1 MASLS
6 EITYMARILPS
17 TKSIMLRGPHGCGKT
32 EWTQNCLGKALG
44 LEKVVVWHPSH
55 AADTGDV
62 TGLPDKQ
69 KLADGT
75 IVTKFCPPDWM
86 TQSEPVLLII
96 DEANRGLA
104 MVQNAIM
111 QLTAS
116 GTYGSTSL
124 PNGSRI
130 IGLINPDLEEGD
142 VTYDVGSMDPAQQ
155 DRFVY
160 MDFEPTIQ
168 EWLEYAAQARLNQ
181 RVIDYITDHPE
192 QLDFNGFREK
202 ELVKGAL
209 NSKSKRMPS
218 RRSWNGVANMLD
230 NAEKDGALN
239 DQFKR
244 KCVLLAIAGLV
255 GDSNAANFSEYLKAG
270 RALSAEMVLL
280 ADTFDL
286 NWVDAFKQMSVPN
299 AMNFYRASSIF
310 LKGKEAD
317 MDAAPDET
325 KLIADNFCKLMMSF
339 APDIQRNIV
348 QNEISVAMSKGHE
361 WIKKLIAAQP
371 EIKQWYINALMM
383 AKNNG

>member
-1 MASLS
+1 MASLA

-69 KLADGT
+69 KLVDGT

-124 PNGSRI
+124 PKGSRI

-160 MDFEPTIQ
+160 MDFEPTVQ

-192 QLDFNGFREK
+192 QLDLNGYKEK
-202 ELVKGAL
+202 ELVKSAL

-218 RRSWNGVANMLD
+218 RRSWNGVAAMLD
-230 NAEKDGALN
+230 NAEKDGALS

-270 RALSAEMVLL
+270 RALSAEMVLM
-280 ADTFDL
+280 ADVFDIT
-286 NWVDAFKQMSVPN
+286 WEDAFKQMSVPN
-299 AMNFYRASSIF
+299 AMNFYRASAIY
-310 LKGKEAD
+310 LKGKEAG
-317 MDAAPDET
+317 MDTAPDET
-325 KLIADNFCKLMMSF
+325 KLIADNFCKMMMSF
-339 APDIQRNIV
+339 SPDIQRNIV

-361 WIKKLIAAQP
+361 WIKKLIVAQP
-371 EIKQWYINALMM
+371 EIKQWYINSLMM

>member
-1 MASLS
+1 MATLA
-6 EITYMARILPS
+6 EIIYAAKILPAR
-17 TKSIMLRGPHGCGKT
+17 KSIMLRGPHGCGKT
-32 EWTQNCLGKALG
+32 EWTQNVLSKALG
-44 LEKVVVWHPSH
+44 LDKVVIWHPSH

-86 TQSEPVLLII
+86 AQNEPVLLII

-124 PNGSRI
+124 PKGSRI
-130 IGLINPDLEEGD
+130 VGLINPDLEEGD
-142 VTYDVGSMDPAQQ
+142 VTYEVGSMDKAQE

-160 MDFEPTIQ
+160 LDFEPTVQ
-168 EWLEYAAQARLNQ
+168 EWLEYAAQAHLNQ

-192 QLDFNGFREK
+192 QLDLNGYKET
-202 ELVKGAL
+202 ELVKAAL
-209 NSKSKRMPS
+209 NSKSKRLPS
-218 RRSWNGVANMLD
+218 RRSWTGVAEMLD
-230 NAEKDGALN
+230 NAENDNALT

-270 RALSAEMVLL
+270 RALSAEMVLM
-280 ADTFDL
+280 AAAFDP
-286 NWVDAFKQMSVPN
+286 NWEDAFKQMSVPN
-299 AMNFYRASSIF
+299 AMNFYRASAIF
-310 LKGKEAD
+310 LKGKEAG
-317 MDAAPDET
+317 MDGAPDET
-325 KLIADNFCKLMMSF
+325 KLIADNFCKLMNSF

-348 QNEISVAMSKGHE
+348 QNEISVAMAKGHE

-371 EIKQWYINALMM
+371 EIKQWYINALTM
-383 AKNNG
+383 AKNKG

>member
-1 MASLS
+1 MATLA
-6 EITYMARILPS
+6 EIIYAAKILPAR
-17 TKSIMLRGPHGCGKT
+17 KSIMLRGPHGCGKT
-32 EWTQNCLGKALG
+32 EWTQNVLGKALG
-44 LEKVVVWHPSH
+44 LDKVVIWHPSH

-86 TQSEPVLLII
+86 AQNEPVLLII

-124 PNGSRI
+124 PKGSRI
-130 IGLINPDLEEGD
+130 VGLINPDLEEGD
-142 VTYDVGSMDPAQQ
+142 VTYEVGSMDKAQE

-160 MDFEPTIQ
+160 LDFEPTVQ
-168 EWLEYAAQARLNQ
+168 EWLEYAAQAHLNQ

-192 QLDFNGFREK
+192 QLDLNGYKET
-202 ELVKGAL
+202 ELVKAAL
-209 NSKSKRMPS
+209 NSKSKRLPS
-218 RRSWNGVANMLD
+218 RRSWTGVAEMLD
-230 NAEKDGALN
+230 NAENDNALT

-270 RALSAEMVLL
+270 RALSAEMVLM
-280 ADTFDL
+280 AAAFDP
-286 NWVDAFKQMSVPN
+286 NWEDAFKQMSVPN
-299 AMNFYRASSIF
+299 AMNFYRASAIF
-310 LKGKEAD
+310 LKGKEAG
-317 MDAAPDET
+317 MDGAPDET
-325 KLIADNFCKLMMSF
+325 KIIANNFCKLMNSF

-348 QNEISVAMSKGHE
+348 QHEISVAMANGHD
-361 WIKKLIAAQP
+361 WIKKLIVAQP
-371 EIKQWYINALMM
+371 DIKQWYINALMM
-383 AKNNG
+383 AKNKG

>member
-1 MASLS
+1 MATLA
-6 EITYMARILPS
+6 EIIYAAKILPAR
-17 TKSIMLRGPHGCGKT
+17 KSIMLRGPHGCGKT
-32 EWTQNCLGKALG
+32 EWTQNVLGKVLG
-44 LEKVVVWHPSH
+44 LDKVVIWHPSH

-86 TQSEPVLLII
+86 AQNEPVLLII

-124 PNGSRI
+124 PKGSRI
-130 IGLINPDLEEGD
+130 VGLINPDLEEGD
-142 VTYDVGSMDPAQQ
+142 VTYDVGSMDKAQE

-160 MDFEPTIQ
+160 LDFEPTVQ
-168 EWLEYAAQARLNQ
+168 EWLEYAAQAHLNQ

-192 QLDFNGFREK
+192 QLDLNGYKET
-202 ELVKGAL
+202 ELVKAAL
-209 NSKSKRMPS
+209 NSKSKRLPS
-218 RRSWNGVANMLD
+218 RRSWTGVAEMLD
-230 NAEKDGALN
+230 NAENDNALT

-270 RALSAEMVLL
+270 RALNAEMVLM
-280 ADTFDL
+280 AAAFDP
-286 NWVDAFKQMSVPN
+286 NWEDAFKQMSVPN
-299 AMNFYRASSIF
+299 AMNFYRASAIF
-310 LKGKEAD
+310 LKGKEAG
-317 MDAAPDET
+317 MDGAPDET
-325 KLIADNFCKLMMSF
+325 KLIADNFCKLMNSF

-348 QNEISVAMSKGHE
+348 QNEISVAMAKGHE
-361 WIKKLIAAQP
+361 WIKKLIVAQP
-371 EIKQWYINALMM
+371 EIRQWYINALMM
-383 AKNNG
+383 AKNKG

>member
-1 MASLS
+1 MATLA
-6 EITYMARILPS
+6 EIIYAAKILPAR
-17 TKSIMLRGPHGCGKT
+17 KSIMLRGPHGCGKT
-32 EWTQNCLGKALG
+32 EWTQNVLGKALG
-44 LEKVVVWHPSH
+44 LDKVVIWHPSH

-86 TQSEPVLLII
+86 AQNEPVLLII

-124 PNGSRI
+124 PKGSRI
-130 IGLINPDLEEGD
+130 VGLINPDLEEGD
-142 VTYDVGSMDPAQQ
+142 VTYEVGSMDKAQE

-160 MDFEPTIQ
+160 LDFEPTVQ
-168 EWLEYAAQARLNQ
+168 EWLEYAAQAHLNQ

-192 QLDFNGFREK
+192 QLDLNGYKET
-202 ELVKGAL
+202 ELVKAAL
-209 NSKSKRMPS
+209 NSKSKRLPS
-218 RRSWNGVANMLD
+218 RRSWTGVAEMLD
-230 NAEKDGALN
+230 NAENDNALT

-270 RALSAEMVLL
+270 RALSAEMVLM
-280 ADTFDL
+280 AAVFDP
-286 NWVDAFKQMSVPN
+286 NWEDAFKQMSVPN
-299 AMNFYRASSIF
+299 AMNFYRASAIF
-310 LKGKEAD
+310 LKGKEAG
-317 MDAAPDET
+317 MDGAPDET
-325 KLIADNFCKLMMSF
+325 KIIANNFCKLMNSF

-348 QNEISVAMSKGHE
+348 QHEISVAMANGHD
-361 WIKKLIAAQP
+361 WIKKLIVAQP
-371 EIKQWYINALMM
+371 DIKQWYINALMM
-383 AKNNG
+383 AKNKG

>member
-1 MASLS
+1 MATLA
-6 EITYMARILPS
+6 EITYMARILPP

-32 EWTQNCLGKALG
+32 EWTQHELGKALG
-44 LEKVVVWHPSH
+44 LNKTVIWHPSH

-69 KLADGT
+69 KLADGS

-86 TQSEPVLLII
+86 AQNEPVLLII

-124 PNGSRI
+124 PAGSRI
-130 IGLINPDLEEGD
+130 VGLINPDLEEGD
-142 VTYDVGSMDPAQQ
+142 VTYDVGTMDKAQE
-155 DRFVY
+155 DRFVF
-160 MDFEPTIQ
+160 MEFEPTVQ
-168 EWLEYAAQARLNQ
+168 EWLEYAVKAHLNQ

-192 QLDFNGFREK
+192 QLDYNGYK
-202 ELVKGAL
+202 ETELIKAAL
-209 NSKSKRMPS
+209 NSKSKRLAS
-218 RRSWNGVANMLD
+218 RRSWTGVALMLD
-230 NAEKDGALN
+230 NAEKDGALS

-244 KCVLLAIAGLV
+244 KCVLLATAGLV

-270 RALSAEMVLL
+270 RALSAEMVLT
-280 ADTFDL
+280 A
-286 NWVDAFKQMSVPN
+286 DAFDPQWEDAFRQMSVPN
-299 AMNFYRASSIF
+299 AMNFYRASAIF
-310 LKGKEAD
+310 LKGKEAG

-348 QNEISVAMSKGHE
+348 QNEISSAMAKGHD

-371 EIKQWYINALMM
+371 EIKQWYINSLMM
-383 AKNNG
+383 AKNKG

>member
-1 MASLS
+1 MASLA

-44 LEKVVVWHPSH
+44 LDKVVVWHPSH

-69 KLADGT
+69 KLVDGT

-116 GTYGSTSL
+116 GTYGSNSL
-124 PNGSRI
+124 PKGSRI
-130 IGLINPDLEEGD
+130 IGLINPELEEGD
-142 VTYDVGSMDPAQQ
+142 VTYDVGSMDAAQQ
-155 DRFVY
+155 DRYVY

>member
-6 EITYMARILPS
+6 EITYMAQILPS
-17 TKSIMLRGPHGCGKT
+17 SKSIMLRGPHGCGKT

-44 LEKVVVWHPSH
+44 LDKVVVWHPSH
-55 AADTGDV
+55 AADTGDI

-69 KLADGT
+69 KLADGA

-124 PNGSRI
+124 PKGSRI

-160 MDFEPTIQ
+160 LDFEPTVQ

-202 ELVKGAL
+202 ELVKSAL

-218 RRSWNGVANMLD
+218 RRSWNGVADMLD

-280 ADTFDL
+280 ADSFDPT
-286 NWVDAFKQMSVPN
+286 WEDAFKQMSVPN

-348 QNEISVAMSKGHE
+348 QNEISAAMAKGHE

>member
-1 MASLS
+1 
-6 EITYMARILPS
+6 
-17 TKSIMLRGPHGCGKT
+17 
-32 EWTQNCLGKALG
+32 
-44 LEKVVVWHPSH
+44 
-55 AADTGDV
+55 
-62 TGLPDKQ
+62 
-69 KLADGT
+69 
-75 IVTKFCPPDWM
+75 
-86 TQSEPVLLII
+86 
-96 DEANRGLA
+96 

-124 PNGSRI
+124 PKGSRI